1 MIWVMIAHYMN
12 MCVFQLTLCGLWN
25 CLLEC
30 DLLPRCSSG
39 SSISL
44 NVIHINLTRRGGL
57 FNEAHE
63 LFLIMAL
70 GLKCGIHFSSHPAD
84 SEQHDA

>member
-1 MIWVMIAHYMN
+1 MIAHYMN

-57 FNEAHE
+57 FSEAHE
-63 LFLIMAL
+63 LFLIMVL
-70 GLKCGIHFSSHPAD
+70 VEYTFSSHPAD
-84 SEQHDA
+84 SEQHGA